1 LAVRPLFRRLITIL
15 YIKSCKAAWDN
26 ATSVTLINWLM
37 VHSGVAMP
45 LIRAVTFDLWDT
57 LIQEAPRGADRV
69 AAIRTD
75 GIRRILESV
84 GHHHSRAGLERA
96 YSMTGD
102 HLETIWR
109 RYEDVS
115 AREQVEF
122 LLECL
127 DAGLTDELT
136 PAVLDDIELVYSNS
150 MLRHRPRLLPGTAET
165 LSAVRD
171 TGVVMGLISNTGKT
185 PGSVL
190 RVMLEQM
197 GILGCFS
204 VSTFSNEVRERK
216 PARRIFEVTLAGL
229 EVDARDSVHIG
240 DNPVADIEG
249 AKAVGMRAILVGQDI
264 DSGGRRAD
272 ACVPDISGVARAL
285 ESLSG

>member
-1 LAVRPLFRRLITIL
+1 
-15 YIKSCKAAWDN
+15 
-26 ATSVTLINWLM
+26 M
-37 VHSGVAMP
+37 VHSGIAMP

-57 LIQEAPRGADRV
+57 LIQEAPRGADSV
-69 AAIRTD
+69 AAIRID
-75 GIRRILESV
+75 DIGRILESV
-84 GHHHSRAGLERA
+84 GIHHSRAGLERA

-102 HLETIWR
+102 YLEAIWR

-127 DAGLTDELT
+127 DAGLPDELT

-150 MLRHRPRLLPGTAET
+150 MLRHRPRLLPGASET

-190 RVMLEQM
+190 RIMLKQM
-197 GILGCFS
+197 GVLGCFR

-216 PARRIFEVTLAGL
+216 PARRIFEVTLAELGID
-229 EVDARDSVHIG
+229 VRDSVHVG

-249 AKAVGMRAILVGQDI
+249 AKAVGMRAILVGQDMELC
-264 DSGGRRAD
+264 DRRAD

-285 ESLSG
+285 KSLSV